1 MSTWPDRKA
10 AALVQ
15 RNDETRLDQ
24 AISRLLVPIAKPQS
38 RPKAIF
44 RVVPDGLRFGF
55 SRSLIGVGAGPLV
68 ERSGPFETERAAH
81 ALAKRAAA
89 RFASENPQFV
99 VGVIG
104 LEADARRELPVSTR
118 FSAEGFAADQTAT
131 TPLCIT
137 CRKPTGFYRGRPQ
150 LYCSSI
156 KGRNPCI
163 AAEKYRRDTEDP
175 TRKAAIAAR
184 QRDRYARRM
193 ATPDGRA
200 AMREK
205 WRRRSVGGKPRD
217 FSAIEAQQASG
228 IVPTCEVCGKPTHY
242 AQGRAVRF
250 CPRKSGE
257 KRSRCNTIYSNIAL
271 QERYAA
277 NPALKDQKRIR
288 DNKRRYGTPEARAKH
303 LEKERAQKAKRKQSR
318 SRTKPAAPLAS
329 GSVLATASPRADGY
343 ELLDRLYA
351 AVPSNMPH
359 ALRME
364 IISEAAL
371 LAWEGSEMTAAV
383 AEASKSVR
391 RNGNRLRYAKS
402 IDDCFWLADETQDMP
417 EMV

>member
-1 MSTWPDRKA
+1 MSALPARRA
-10 AALVQ
+10 AAFA
-15 RNDETRLDQ
+15 RHDDETRIER
-24 AISRLLVPIAKPQS
+24 AIGRVLSATAQPQQ

-44 RVVPDGLRFGF
+44 RVVPDGAQFGF
-55 SRSLIGVGAGPLV
+55 SRSLIGIAAGPLV
-68 ERSGPFETERAAH
+68 ERSGPFGTERAAH
-81 ALAKRAAA
+81 ALAKRAAT

-104 LEADARRELPVSTR
+104 LEAEARRELPVSTR
-118 FSAEGFAADQTAT
+118 FTAEALAVGQAAE
-131 TPLCIT
+131 TPACIT
-137 CRKPTGFYRGRPQ
+137 CGKPTGFYRGRPK
-150 LYCSSI
+150 LYCQ
-156 KGRNPCI
+156 KTGARNLCVE
-163 AAEKYRRDTEDP
+163 AEKYRRDTEDP
-175 TRKAAIAAR
+175 ARKAAIAAR
-184 QRDRYARRM
+184 QRDRYARKM
-193 ATPDGRA
+193 ATPEGRA

-205 WRRRSVGGKPRD
+205 WRRRSVGGEARD
-217 FSAIEAQQASG
+217 FSAVEAQQASG
-228 IVPTCEVCGKPTHY
+228 IVPTCEVCGKPTRY
-242 AQGRAVRF
+242 TQGRAVRF

-257 KRSRCNTIYSNIAL
+257 KRSRCNVIYSNIVL
-271 QERYAA
+271 QKRYTAD
-277 NPALKDQKRIR
+277 PALKERKRVR

-303 LEKERAQKAKRKQSR
+303 LEKERAQKAKRRQSR
-318 SRTKPAAPLAS
+318 GRTRPAAPLPS

-343 ELLDRLYA
+343 ELLDRLYS

-371 LAWEGSEMTAAV
+371 LAWEGAETEAAV

-391 RNGNRLRYAKS
+391 RNGSRLRYAKS